1 MIWLGLL
8 ACMVISFTFSG
19 IEAGV
24 LSVNRVRLR
33 HHARR
38 GELAAVQ
45 LDGLLGR
52 IERLMITV
60 VLVNNAA
67 KILGIALLYFFFTDL
82 YGPWGAWLA
91 LAVALPV
98 FVVLLE
104 FLPRVIFRRFPYR
117 TLVVFARIL
126 TIAHWICG
134 PVVGL
139 AALLVKPFL
148 SRYRES
154 RDKRLVRLEDLRRI
168 TVDSA
173 TRGQISTHAKDLIH
187 CVMEFRDMKVA
198 DVFTP
203 FREVT
208 TVRPDTTVPEILDR
222 ARQTGSDRFPIIA
235 ADGQCGGVVRV
246 FDLLRDDVK
255 TGSAQSYA
263 RRALSFPLD
272 MPAMEVLRKLRSAR
286 FSLGL
291 VNDAHGVPVG
301 LVSSESLVRRLL
313 TGRK

>member
-8 ACMVISFTFSG
+8 ACVVISFTFSG

-24 LSVNRVRLR
+24 LCVNRVRLR

-38 GELAAVQ
+38 GEVAAVQ
-45 LDGLLGR
+45 LDALLGR

-67 KILGIALLYFFFTDL
+67 NILGVALLYYYFTGL
-82 YGPWGAWLA
+82 YGAWGAWLA

-98 FVVLLE
+98 FVVMLE

-117 TLVVFARIL
+117 TLVVFARLL
-126 TIAHWICG
+126 TIAHWICA
-134 PVVGL
+134 PAVGVG
-139 AALLVKPFL
+139 AFFVKPFL
-148 SRYRES
+148 NRYREN

-168 TVDSA
+168 TADSA
-173 TRGQISTHAKDLIH
+173 TRGQISKHAKDLIH
-187 CVMEFRDMKVA
+187 CVVEFRNLKVA
-198 DVFTP
+198 DVFIP
-203 FREVT
+203 FSEVT
-208 TVRPDTTVPEILDR
+208 TVRPETAIAEILET
-222 ARQTGSDRFPIIA
+222 ARESGSDRFPIID
-235 ADGQCGGVVRV
+235 ADGQCTGVVRV

-255 TGSAQSYA
+255 SGRAQSYA
-263 RRALSFPLD
+263 RRVLSVPME
-272 MPAMEVLRKLRSAR
+272 MPAMEVLRKLRATR

-291 VNDAHGVPVG
+291 VIDAHGAPVG
-301 LVSSESLVRRLL
+301 LVSSEALVRRIL